1 MLSPARQAGLRFDLR
16 WWTVARCGTSEG
28 SMLKFPT
35 TLFAVFA
42 LLACA
47 TVPDTGLRRA
57 GAPISSSTAFD
68 PARFAGQWWLVAA
81 YGAEAGCGPVGENW
95 VQAGPG
101 RFEVTGQHCGALG
114 RGGFRTEAT
123 LVGPGRI
130 RRGSASGDETLWLL
144 WVDADYRVAVIG
156 TPDGRF
162 GRILARS
169 SVPRADLMQAARDVL
184 RFNGY
189 DPAALRPL

>member
-1 MLSPARQAGLRFDLR
+1 MQ
-16 WWTVARCGTSEG
+16 
-28 SMLKFPT
+28 KFPIS
-35 TLFAVFA
+35 LVAVLA

-81 YGAEAGCGPVGENW
+81 YGAEAGCGAVGENW
-95 VQAGPG
+95 VQTGPG
-101 RFEVTGQHCGALG
+101 RFEVTGQQCGPLG
-114 RGGFRTEAT
+114 RGGFRTEASV
-123 LVGPGRI
+123 VGPGRI
-130 RRGSASGDETLWLL
+130 RRGSATGDEVLWVL

-156 TPDGRF
+156 APDGRF
-162 GRILARS
+162 GRVLSRTPA
-169 SVPRADLMQAARDVL
+169 PRADLMQAARDVL

-189 DPAALRPL
+189 DPAALRAF